1 MKEQGLDTVDIITAA
16 NAESEIQHSSSSEEN
31 VEMNVCDEEYEDR
44 SKDGLVDSNIENS
57 ISNTARSIEDVEKS
71 MNKEFNKIWM
81 ALSSITLNLSN
92 LDTKCECRELSNQL
106 LKNRETV
113 LKLEAT
119 IETKENEIASL
130 KEIIAIL
137 KETQNAQDNTSVWE
151 NVTQKKHRTS
161 QPPPIW
167 PNTPDN
173 PNSMPVAQANRFE
186 ILSNSFQT
194 DDTHGPCTDSGNEKN
209 AEQRIDEKIKDL
221 KEKTKALLYYH
232 KYILYRYNIYRYIIY
247 ISQSHLQQSTENAT
261 RPTCLQRASEHQ
273 SDETCKVQEK
283 TASSRKPENSSRN
296 KKPEV
301 YIVGDSIVRN
311 LKGNL
316 MSKNKTV
323 KVRSFPGSTIDDM
336 TDFIKPILRRAPES
350 VITHPG
356 TNDLK
361 TKSEDEIIKSLKGP
375 VEMTE
380 LRNVK
385 CSISL
390 LTIRKGH
397 LREKGRRVNELIKA
411 NFSDSNLGI
420 ISNDNIDEKHLNGSG
435 LHLNQKGTLT
445 LATNFISH
453 IKSASVEVS
462 HEVNDNSQ
470 EIDRPNHGFS
480 VHNTVDGNTD
490 IELDLEGLNN
500 LK

>member
-1 MKEQGLDTVDIITAA
+1 MDIITAA
-16 NAESEIQHSSSSEEN
+16 NAESEIQRSSSSEEN
-31 VEMNVCDEEYEDR
+31 VEMNACDEEYEDR
-44 SKDGLVDSNIENS
+44 RKDGLVDSNIENS
-57 ISNTARSIEDVEKS
+57 ILNTARSIEDVEKS

-106 LKNRETV
+106 LKNKETV
-113 LKLEAT
+113 LKMEAT
-119 IETKENEIASL
+119 IETKENEIPSL

-151 NVTQKKHRTS
+151 NVTQRKHRTS

-173 PNSMPVAQANRFE
+173 ANSMPIAQANRFE
-186 ILSNSFQT
+186 ILSNSFQM
-194 DDTHGPCTDSGNEKN
+194 DDTHGLCTDSGNEKN
-209 AEQRIDEKIKDL
+209 ADQRIDDEIKDL
-221 KEKTKALLYYH
+221 KEKTKALED
-232 KYILYRYNIYRYIIY
+232 II

-283 TASSRKPENSSRN
+283 TTSSRKPENSPRN

-301 YIVGDSIVRN
+301 YIVGDSIIRN

-336 TDFIKPILRRAPES
+336 TDFIKPVLRRAPES
-350 VITHPG
+350 VITHIG

-361 TKSEDEIIKSLKGP
+361 TKSEDEIIKNLKGL
-375 VEMTE
+375 VEMIE
-380 LRNVK
+380 LCNVK

-397 LREKGRRVNELIKA
+397 LREKGKRVNELIKA

-445 LATNFISH
+445 LARNLISH
-453 IKSASVEVS
+453 IESA
-462 HEVNDNSQ
+462 
-470 EIDRPNHGFS
+470 
-480 VHNTVDGNTD
+480 
-490 IELDLEGLNN
+490 
-500 LK
+500 

>member
-1 MKEQGLDTVDIITAA
+1 M
-16 NAESEIQHSSSSEEN
+16 
-31 VEMNVCDEEYEDR
+31 
-44 SKDGLVDSNIENS
+44 
-57 ISNTARSIEDVEKS
+57 
-71 MNKEFNKIWM
+71 
-81 ALSSITLNLSN
+81 
-92 LDTKCECRELSNQL
+92 
-106 LKNRETV
+106 
-113 LKLEAT
+113 EAT

-151 NVTQKKHRTS
+151 NVTQRKHRTS

-173 PNSMPVAQANRFE
+173 ANSMPIAQANRFE
-186 ILSNSFQT
+186 ILSNSFQM
-194 DDTHGPCTDSGNEKN
+194 DDTHGLCTDSGNEKN
-209 AEQRIDEKIKDL
+209 ADQRIDEEIKDL
-221 KEKTKALLYYH
+221 KQKTKALEDI
-232 KYILYRYNIYRYIIY
+232 IL
-247 ISQSHLQQSTENAT
+247 SQSH
-261 RPTCLQRASEHQ
+261 
-273 SDETCKVQEK
+273 
-283 TASSRKPENSSRN
+283 
-296 KKPEV
+296 EV
-301 YIVGDSIVRN
+301 YIVGDSIIRN

-350 VITHPG
+350 VITHIG

-361 TKSEDEIIKSLKGP
+361 TKSEDEIIKNLKGL
-375 VEMTE
+375 VEMIE
-380 LRNVK
+380 LCNVK

-390 LTIRKGH
+390 LTIREGH

-445 LATNFISH
+445 LARNLISH
-453 IKSASVEVS
+453 IKSA
-462 HEVNDNSQ
+462 
-470 EIDRPNHGFS
+470 
-480 VHNTVDGNTD
+480 
-490 IELDLEGLNN
+490 
-500 LK
+500 

>member
-1 MKEQGLDTVDIITAA
+1 
-16 NAESEIQHSSSSEEN
+16 
-31 VEMNVCDEEYEDR
+31 MNVSDEEYEDR
-44 SKDGLVDSNIENS
+44 RKDGLVDSNI
-57 ISNTARSIEDVEKS
+57 RSIEDVEKS

-92 LDTKCECRELSNQL
+92 LNTKCECRELSNQL
-106 LKNRETV
+106 LKNKETV

-137 KETQNAQDNTSVWE
+137 KETQNAQDNKSVWE
-151 NVTQKKHRTS
+151 NVTQRKHRTS

-173 PNSMPVAQANRFE
+173 ANRMPIAQASRFE
-186 ILSNSFQT
+186 ILSNSFQM

-209 AEQRIDEKIKDL
+209 ADQRINEEIKDL
-221 KEKTKALLYYH
+221 KEKTKALEDI
-232 KYILYRYNIYRYIIY
+232 IL
-247 ISQSHLQQSTENAT
+247 SQSHLQQSTENAT

-301 YIVGDSIVRN
+301 YIVGDSIIRN

-350 VITHPG
+350 VITHIG

-361 TKSEDEIIKSLKGP
+361 TKSEDDIIKSLKGL
-375 VEMTE
+375 VEMIE
-380 LRNVK
+380 LCNVK

-390 LTIRKGH
+390 LPIRKGH
-397 LREKGRRVNELIKA
+397 LRGKGRRVNELIKA

-420 ISNDNIDEKHLNGSG
+420 ISNDNIDDKHLNGSG

-445 LATNFISH
+445 LARNLISH
-453 IKSASVEVS
+453 IRSA
-462 HEVNDNSQ
+462 
-470 EIDRPNHGFS
+470 
-480 VHNTVDGNTD
+480 
-490 IELDLEGLNN
+490 
-500 LK
+500 